1 MLDVKLQIW
10 HKDHTNKQKENKMKL
25 EVNENWQTK
34 ARGTNEQE
42 FEIFLANADDG
53 NGRDITRNLAPLPT
67 FDEWMNR

>member
-1 MLDVKLQIW
+1 
-10 HKDHTNKQKENKMKL
+10 MKL

-53 NGRDITRNLAPLPT
+53 NGRDITRNLEPLPT